1 VTSSENQTVNKQT
14 TQGVGDW
21 LFRAV
26 KGFFIGTGFILPGI
40 SGGVLAAVFGI
51 YERLVGFLANLTKN
65 FKKNFLF
72 FLPVGIGAVVSI
84 VLCSYAL
91 VFFFD
96 RYMVQILWFF
106 AGCIIGTIPALW
118 RQAGREGRTPV
129 HIAVLVIS
137 AVVAYAFL
145 FGMKDFAGEV
155 PENFLTWIMAGA
167 LIALGFLIPGLS
179 PSNFLLYMGM
189 YRDMADG
196 FKNLDVM
203 VILPIAIGGVA
214 CVLLLSKLVNWLLH
228 KVYSGMFHFILGVV
242 IASTVM
248 IIPMPLN
255 YGYLDLDVPAESTG
269 IAPVDL
275 AYANWWGFVICGV
288 VCLAGA
294 ALGWWMS
301 KLEDKYVPE
310 ED

>member
-1 VTSSENQTVNKQT
+1 MPESGTTDTTKQPS
-14 TQGVGDW
+14 GVVGDW
-21 LFRAV
+21 LFRAL

-51 YERLVGFLANLTKN
+51 YERLVGFLANLTKD
-65 FKKNFLF
+65 FKKNFLY
-72 FLPVGIGAVVSI
+72 FLPVGVGAIVSI

-91 VFFFD
+91 VYFFD
-96 RYMVQILWFF
+96 RFMVQILWFF

-118 RQAGREGRTPV
+118 RQAGKQGRKPV
-129 HIAVLVIS
+129 HIVVLVIS
-137 AVVAYAFL
+137 AIAAYAFL
-145 FGMKDFAGEV
+145 FGMKDFAAEV
-155 PENFLTWIMAGA
+155 PENFLTWVLAGA

-203 VILPIAIGGVA
+203 VILPIAIGGIA
-214 CVLLLSKLVNWLLH
+214 CVLALSKLVNLLLQ
-228 KVYSGMFHFILGVV
+228 KTYAGMFHFILGVV
-242 IASTVM
+242 AASTVM

-255 YGYLDLDVPAESTG
+255 YGYLELDASAG
-269 IAPVDL
+269 Q
-275 AYANWWGFVICGV
+275 AYAHWWGFVICGV
-288 VCLAGA
+288 VALAGV

-301 KLEDKYVPE
+301 KLEGKFVPE
-310 ED
+310 D